1 MQRKV
6 LYTHDKFTKHNE
18 SLKKRVFQSG
28 VFGFGVNTERE
39 EARAL
44 KRADIVL
51 ASQEEDATFFR
62 KITNYQTKVIT
73 YPFVPACH
81 YIDRKKE

>member
-1 MQRKV
+1 MTNLQ
-6 LYTHDKFTKHNE
+6 NIMN
-18 SLKKRVFQSG
+18 LKKRVFR
-28 VFGFGVNTERE
+28 VEFLVWVNTERE

-51 ASQEEDATFFR
+51 ASQEEDATFL

-73 YPFVPACH
+73 YPFVLHAII
-81 YIDRKKE
+81 Y